1 MVLSYILGYIIV
13 PRNVLVN
20 TDLDLFVPTFAA
32 MSFNL
37 IYLFLGIFIFVTYI
51 LKIKK
56 LKHSRVGQINYR
68 NHHLCSIVV
77 PARDEENVIK
87 DSIRKCL
94 QQTYQNIEILVI
106 AHNSSDGTYEAASEI
121 SDNRVRAF
129 DLNTK
134 ASGKAIALNYGIE
147 QSRGDYVLIMD
158 ADTILD
164 DRFVERAMPKIV
176 DSRYV
181 AVQGRVFPINRN
193 YNLLTRLMAMEDDLW
208 QEPIMT
214 VRTII
219 GERCP
224 LLGTAFIIK
233 KEIVMQEGMFKN
245 SLVDDHELT
254 CRLLKRRHKIV
265 YLPYCKAY
273 AEEPPILEVMLRQ
286 RARWGRGFINCL
298 GRKMADSGDIIGLL
312 LWIMP
317 LASFANSI
325 MFSIVVYATI
335 FNMLFEY
342 LPYSFAYLPLQ
353 IWFLV
358 AGTMFSL
365 YLIVLIRVHG
375 VKEGLRQSILLPLF
389 IAFSQYGLVVCY
401 KALFVRTWGN
411 TKTVHGLKR
420 TSPKVTVG
428 PSRIN

>member
-1 MVLSYILGYIIV
+1 
-13 PRNVLVN
+13 
-20 TDLDLFVPTFAA
+20 
-32 MSFNL
+32 
-37 IYLFLGIFIFVTYI
+37 
-51 LKIKK
+51 
-56 LKHSRVGQINYR
+56 
-68 NHHLCSIVV
+68 
-77 PARDEENVIK
+77 
-87 DSIRKCL
+87 
-94 QQTYQNIEILVI
+94 
-106 AHNSSDGTYEAASEI
+106 
-121 SDNRVRAF
+121 
-129 DLNTK
+129 
-134 ASGKAIALNYGIE
+134 
-147 QSRGDYVLIMD
+147 
-158 ADTILD
+158 
-164 DRFVERAMPKIV
+164 
-176 DSRYV
+176 
-181 AVQGRVFPINRN
+181 
-193 YNLLTRLMAMEDDLW
+193 
-208 QEPIMT
+208 MT